1 MKAMILAAGVGSR
14 LGELTKDT
22 PKCLVQV
29 GGKAVLEHVVERLK
43 SAGVTEVVI
52 NLHHLADK
60 VVSFVELRNCFGL
73 RVHFSREESLL
84 DTGGALKKAASF
96 FTGEQEFFVHNADVL
111 STIDLAAL
119 AALHRS
125 RSAIGTLAVLRRP
138 ATRGLY
144 LDTANRLVGWSGET
158 APAPVGAELFGF
170 CGVSVASP
178 QLLSF
183 MPAKSAFSL
192 IQPYLAAARA
202 TKLVWGHLCSEAE
215 WSDIGTPERLATA
228 QQKTL
233 R

>member
-43 SAGVTEVVI
+43 SVGVTEVVI

-60 VVSFVELRNCFGL
+60 VVSFMESRHCFGL
-73 RVHFSREESLL
+73 KVHFSREESLL
-84 DTGGALKKAASF
+84 DTGGGLKKAALF
-96 FTGEQEFFVHNADVL
+96 FQGDDAFFVHNADVL

-119 AALHRS
+119 ALLHRS

-144 LDTANRLVGWSGET
+144 LDAANRLVGWSGEK
-158 APAPVGAELFGF
+158 APAPTGTELFGF

-178 QLLSF
+178 QLFSF
-183 MPAKSAFSL
+183 MPEESAFSL

-202 TKLVWGHLCSEAE
+202 TKLVWGHPCPEAE
-215 WSDIGTPERLATA
+215 WADIGTPEQLATA
-228 QQKTL
+228 RQKAL